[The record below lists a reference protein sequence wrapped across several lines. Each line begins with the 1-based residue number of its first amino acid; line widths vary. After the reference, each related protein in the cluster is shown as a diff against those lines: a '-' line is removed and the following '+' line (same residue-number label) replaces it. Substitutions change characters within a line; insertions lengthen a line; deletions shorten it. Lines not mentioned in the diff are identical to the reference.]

1 MIDIPESLDR
11 LPDSFNKRLKLV
23 EHARRLNTCFL
34 LVVGDTS
41 FRITINDG
49 RVSTVQRG
57 PFIMG
62 EWDFMLQADED
73 TWRKFWLATP
83 PPGFH
88 DILALSKAKKLS
100 IQGNIYPFMSNLLY
114 FKELLSTVRSRENN

>member
-1 MIDIPESLDR
+1 MINVQESLDR
-11 LPDSFNKRLKLV
+11 LPERFNQRQKLV
-23 EHARRLNTCFL
+23 DYAKRLNTRFL

-41 FRITINDG
+41 FRITITDG
-49 RVSTVQRG
+49 KISTVQRG

-62 EWDFMLQADED
+62 EWDFIIQADED
-73 TWRKFWLATP
+73 VWQQFWLPLP

-88 DILALSKAKKLS
+88 DVLALSKAKRMS

-114 FKELLSTVRSRENN
+114 FKELLSTIRSLESH